1 MTLKQ
6 YLGAAATQALAAGI
20 TNSALSFTT
29 SDSTGM
35 PGGGTA
41 PFVVVL
47 ELGTPKEEK
56 VLVDSRSANTYT
68 VNASGRGYDGTAA
81 VAHNSG
87 APVQHCIDAVSI
99 QEVNAH
105 VNDTGRDDHIQY
117 LNTTRHDVAGRHTF
131 GAALGT
137 PSAPAAVGTS
147 AAAGAASGPAKADH
161 VHIIGTGAISA
172 ATMFGSAVIPAAAFQ
187 SGAVPKGITVGT
199 HAAIPAGT
207 QGDMY
212 LESDTHRLFLFDNS
226 KWNYIMGGTDP
237 TAARAFLSAN
247 VLIPANANT
256 KIVCDTESWDYGSC
270 YNAATGVYTVPTQG
284 IYHVIARVGVQ
295 YNQNPQGFGIG
306 FWLNGSQVSGGVSLT
321 ERNMTGG
328 DIYGLVVTDILSCV
342 INDTIEFRVFNG
354 AATNNINVSGEASGS
369 STFITIVKN

>member
-47 ELGTPKEEK
+47 ELGTSKEEK

-87 APVQHCIDAVSI
+87 APVQHCLDAVSI

-105 VNDTGRDDHIQY
+105 VNDTARDDHIQY

-131 GAALGT
+131 GAAYGS
-137 PSAPAAVGTS
+137 PSTPAAVGTS

-161 VHIIGTGAISA
+161 VHILGNGSISA
-172 ATMFGSAVIPAAAFQ
+172 ATMFGSAVVPPAALQPLVIATANLIDV
-187 SGAVPKGITVGT
+187 SVTTAKIADGAVTAAKQDPALPQLVMGYAERTTTQTGIGASPTDVTSLSITFTAVSGRKYKITSSVDINQVTAGGIAFVNVTDSSNVEQRKTLAANMVTGEERTGTVVFRLSGLVGSVTYKMRASTSGGTLTINSASLIVEDVGT
-199 HAAIPAGT
+199 
-207 QGDMY
+207 
-212 LESDTHRLFLFDNS
+212 
-226 KWNYIMGGTDP
+226 
-237 TAARAFLSAN
+237 
-247 VLIPANANT
+247 
-256 KIVCDTESWDYGSC
+256 
-270 YNAATGVYTVPTQG
+270 
-284 IYHVIARVGVQ
+284 
-295 YNQNPQGFGIG
+295 
-306 FWLNGSQVSGGVSLT
+306 
-321 ERNMTGG
+321 
-328 DIYGLVVTDILSCV
+328 
-342 INDTIEFRVFNG
+342 
-354 AATNNINVSGEASGS
+354 
-369 STFITIVKN
+369 